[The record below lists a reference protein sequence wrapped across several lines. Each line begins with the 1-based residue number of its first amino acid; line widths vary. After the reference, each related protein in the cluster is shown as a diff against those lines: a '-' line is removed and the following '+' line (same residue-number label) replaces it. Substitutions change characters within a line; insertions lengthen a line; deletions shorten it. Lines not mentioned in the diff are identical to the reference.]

1 MALKSIIKGAGS
13 KGEVMVVGL
22 VNETMA
28 NPTFTRFTV
37 KAMEATLWVKPF
49 IEKNMQFAFKSM
61 NLASRADFDSLT
73 AEVSKL
79 SKELADLDSKMKRLG
94 KRLEKNQ

>member
-61 NLASRADFDSLT
+61 NLASRADFDSL
-73 AEVSKL
+73 AVKVREL
-79 SKELADLDSKMKRLG
+79 SRRQEGLDSEIENLG
-94 KRLEKNQ
+94 KKINRNQ